1 MLPSPPCTSCTTN
14 ASPHPRH
21 LHSFPHDALPIFT
34 PTEDGMIVEGPT
46 PLTGGRISAYNDHR
60 IAMMGVVASLI
71 ATEPVDRKSIRLNSS
86 HVAISYACFCF
97 NTINTTSYLRPRR
110 R

>member
-71 ATEPVDRKSIRLNSS
+71 ATEPVYLDDDSSI
-86 HVAISYACFCF
+86 AISYPDFF
-97 NTINTTSYLRPRR
+97 IDLKSLTN
-110 R
+110 